1 MRRTTGPIRTGM
13 ARMMMIGTDPL
24 RWVRFAPDP
33 RRPYLARGRT
43 RLPEGPAFLKRYDLT
58 VWSGT
63 RSWRDRLGAR
73 CALIE
78 RVTGGRTRFRLDGD
92 LLIRISSPASGL
104 ADTGRDRA
112 ISPPALTALT
122 RILAKAHAA
131 GLAHGDVTRR
141 NVIAGEA
148 GADLFDWEPI
158 LVAPGP
164 APARDPA
171 PDRVT
176 DPTRWLGGCDLI
188 GLLDPGARTHDLDLI
203 GLHLMAEGRA

>member
-1 MRRTTGPIRTGM
+1 MTGERPQV
-13 ARMMMIGTDPL
+13 PH
-24 RWVRFAPDP
+24 VRFAPDP
-33 RRPYLARGRT
+33 RRPYIGRARGF
-43 RLPEGPAFLKRYDLT
+43 GPDGPLFLKRYDLT
-58 VWSGT
+58 AWSGT
-63 RSWRDRLGAR
+63 RVWRYRLGAR

-92 LLIRISSPASGL
+92 LLFRISRPAAGL
-104 ADTGRDRA
+104 TDTGRDRVM
-112 ISPPALTALT
+112 SPDAVTALT
-122 RILAKAHAA
+122 RTLEAAHAA

-164 APARDPA
+164 APSADPA

-176 DPTRWLGGCDLI
+176 DPSRWLGGCDLI
-188 GLLDPGARTHDLDLI
+188 GLLEPGARTRDLDLI